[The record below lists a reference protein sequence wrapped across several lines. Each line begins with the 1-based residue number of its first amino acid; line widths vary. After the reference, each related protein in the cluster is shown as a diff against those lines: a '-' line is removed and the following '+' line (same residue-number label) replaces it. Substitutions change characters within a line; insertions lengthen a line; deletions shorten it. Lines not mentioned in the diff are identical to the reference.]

1 MGSSNIQLTDEQKEI
16 LNNCLNDL
24 YISSAPGSGK
34 STMLSLICGK
44 LLQTP
49 TNRVM
54 LVTFTNKAAKS
65 IKSKCSSSDQNRII
79 GGTFHSIAYRLM
91 KQNGMNVTICDENKK
106 RVIIKKLFG
115 CRKEKDKFECIY
127 ERISIAKSKFP
138 MQITDEVS
146 IYNEELRRYSLVDFD
161 DIIYT
166 FLDSSKD
173 DQGSGSRLGIPS
185 ITHCLVDEL
194 QDTSGP
200 QLEMLREI
208 RRRTACTMVGVADDD
223 QCHPSGNR
231 ILTTDGYIN
240 IEELDPKFHKVP
252 AYDGH
257 GKLYGLKNPNGYSI
271 EKSVRKYTGDIIL
284 INAGNSAFTCTPNH
298 KCYIQW
304 NTSNTKNTY
313 VLYLMKKNNKY
324 RLGQCKLFCGK
335 GFHLGTRARLEGADC
350 CWIIQTYNNK
360 QDALKYESILS
371 IKYQIPTI
379 TFNETIQS
387 IHFKQEIINSIFNE
401 LQELNLKEK
410 ANTLLLDF
418 KKDIRFPIWKK
429 QDYTKQGAR
438 TFFIT
443 QACNI
448 VPHLMNVGFFN
459 ETRYLEKKVIT
470 SISTVKVYDIN
481 VYSLNVNKFHNYICN
496 NILVGNSIYA
506 WRGARPENVRDFI
519 SEFKCTTLNMG
530 TNFRSKSRIVER
542 SRNLIECN
550 VDRLPKQIR
559 ANTSEKGLVKAY
571 KCANP
576 FDEIDYVKE
585 LLERNEGT
593 PTSILYRNRT
603 FKNHLEF
610 QLRKAGIRYRVN
622 DFLDITDRSAV
633 RVMIACLKIA
643 SGDFDVFDL
652 EQASK
657 ALKGIGSVTLK
668 KIQEEA
674 VDGDV
679 AALVAEWKRDEK
691 LYKKVMS
698 ITKLQ
703 KCFREYPNAALD
715 ILVRYAEKL
724 FIKSFDYQD
733 DMKLFLLEVTRDFH
747 INSADI
753 KELANELGL
762 SGQADGEGND
772 EDALVELSTVHGYK
786 GLEQD
791 IVILPFCQTYLE
803 SKPGRKIVIE
813 EERRLF
819 YVAATRAKDKLYMC
833 YSGAKPRFIEEMGV

>member
-1 MGSSNIQLTDEQKEI
+1 MQQGIKLTEEQSCI
-16 LNNCLNDL
+16 LQHCNEDI
-24 YISSAPGSGK
+24 YISAAPGSGK

-44 LLQTP
+44 LLQIP

-115 CRKEKDKFECIY
+115 CRKEKDKFEGIY

-138 MQITDEVS
+138 MQITDEVR

-173 DQGSGSRLGIPS
+173 GQGTGSRLGIPS

-208 RRRTACTMVGVADDD
+208 RRRTSCTMVGVADDD
-223 QCHPSGNR
+223 Q
-231 ILTTDGYIN
+231 
-240 IEELDPKFHKVP
+240 
-252 AYDGH
+252 
-257 GKLYGLKNPNGYSI
+257 
-271 EKSVRKYTGDIIL
+271 
-284 INAGNSAFTCTPNH
+284 
-298 KCYIQW
+298 
-304 NTSNTKNTY
+304 
-313 VLYLMKKNNKY
+313 
-324 RLGQCKLFCGK
+324 
-335 GFHLGTRARLEGADC
+335 
-350 CWIIQTYNNK
+350 
-360 QDALKYESILS
+360 
-371 IKYQIPTI
+371 
-379 TFNETIQS
+379 
-387 IHFKQEIINSIFNE
+387 
-401 LQELNLKEK
+401 
-410 ANTLLLDF
+410 
-418 KKDIRFPIWKK
+418 
-429 QDYTKQGAR
+429 
-438 TFFIT
+438 
-443 QACNI
+443 
-448 VPHLMNVGFFN
+448 
-459 ETRYLEKKVIT
+459 
-470 SISTVKVYDIN
+470 
-481 VYSLNVNKFHNYICN
+481 
-496 NILVGNSIYA
+496 SIYA

-530 TNFRSKSRIVER
+530 TNFRSKARIVER
-542 SRNLIECN
+542 SRALIECN
-550 VDRLPKQIR
+550 TDRLLKQIR
-559 ANTSEKGLVKAY
+559 PNTNEKGLVKAY

-576 FDEIDYVKE
+576 FDEIDYIKE

-679 AALVAEWKRDEK
+679 ATLMTDWKRDEK

-733 DMKLFLLEVTRDFH
+733 DMKLFLLEVTRDFR
-747 INSADI
+747 INAADI

-762 SGQADGEGND
+762 SGQADGEDND

-819 YVAATRAKDKLYMC
+819 YVAATRAKNKLYMC
-833 YSGAKPRFIEEMGV
+833 YSGAKPRFIEEMGL